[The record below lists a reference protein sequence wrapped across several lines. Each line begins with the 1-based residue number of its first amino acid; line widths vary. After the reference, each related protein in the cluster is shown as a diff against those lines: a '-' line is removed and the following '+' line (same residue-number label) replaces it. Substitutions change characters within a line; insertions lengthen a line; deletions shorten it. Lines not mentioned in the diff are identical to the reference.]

1 MQMREPPGMTQDR
14 RQTPRTKLVEIAY
27 IGMGPENGGLVLDVS
42 DGGLSFH
49 AVAPVQR
56 SETIRF
62 LLSLRG
68 HSRVEGAGE
77 VVWTNDARTV
87 CGLKFTSL
95 SSGAREHLNNWT
107 NQSRAP
113 QAASA
118 PAAAAG
124 AADSAVA
131 PPDDAE
137 TPLTE
142 EPETEQALP
151 EEEEGAVSLA
161 SPPETETP
169 PLFAIPPA
177 DHVLLSNPGA
187 RQQSGGGLF
196 LWVLFVL
203 LGAAIVVAAFL
214 YGVHV
219 GQSQVTAVVQSQTS
233 PAPATQTEPPALAS
247 APGSAALPSPAVAND
262 APPASS
268 PTASAPASATPSA
281 GIEKPV
287 PNAASPSPS
296 GTAEASSKTV
306 DAGTNPAP
314 AAGVQGQRTEQPD
327 DAGKS
332 QLAAAMADLDGSN
345 GQRNSAKAVKEL
357 WSAVGNGNSDAEI
370 VLAGLYAD
378 GSGVTQNCEQG
389 RVLLIAAARS
399 GNPKAKPKLDELN
412 ARGCR

>member
-1 MQMREPPGMTQDR
+1 MNESSASKLDR
-14 RQTPRTKLVEIAY
+14 RQSPRTKLVEIAY

-107 NQSRAP
+107 NQSRTPAP
-113 QAASA
+113 QTVPT
-118 PAAAAG
+118 PAAH
-124 AADSAVA
+124 AADSVA
-131 PPDDAE
+131 LLSEAE
-137 TPLTE
+137 TFSTE
-142 EPETEQALP
+142 PPETEQAQP
-151 EEEEGAVSLA
+151 EEEAPIPLA
-161 SPPETETP
+161 DPPETEIQ

-177 DHVLLSNPGA
+177 DQAYLSDLEGKPESRG
-187 RQQSGGGLF
+187 SLF

-219 GQSQVTAVVQSQTS
+219 GQSQVSVVAQPQAL
-233 PAPATQTEPPALAS
+233 PLPATQAEPPALAPS
-247 APGSAALPSPAVAND
+247 PGLAPVAVPPANVAAPASSQAAPVPSSAALSSGENSHPSVTAPAPTGAAPSSSKALEADAN
-262 APPASS
+262 PVPS
-268 PTASAPASATPSA
+268 ASAP
-281 GIEKPV
+281 
-287 PNAASPSPS
+287 N
-296 GTAEASSKTV
+296 
-306 DAGTNPAP
+306 
-314 AAGVQGQRTEQPD
+314 QHTEQSGE
-327 DAGKS
+327 AAKL
-332 QLAAAMADLDGSN
+332 QLAAALADLDGTN
-345 GQRNSAKAVKEL
+345 GLRDKAKAVKEL
-357 WSAVGNGNSDAEI
+357 WSAVGSGSSDAEI
-370 VLAGLYAD
+370 ILAGLYVD
-378 GSGVTQNCEQG
+378 GDGVAKNCEQG

-399 GNPKAKPKLDELN
+399 GNPQAKPKLDELN

>member
-1 MQMREPPGMTQDR
+1 MNEFSASKVDR
-14 RQTPRTKLVEIAY
+14 RQSPRTKLVQIAY

-56 SETIRF
+56 SETVRF

-107 NQSRAP
+107 DQSRIP
-113 QAASA
+113 SPAAA
-118 PAAAAG
+118 PAAAAD

-131 PPDDAE
+131 PPGEAE
-137 TPLTE
+137 TPLIE

-151 EEEEGAVSLA
+151 EEEELAVSLA
-161 SPPETETP
+161 SPPETETQ

-187 RQQSGGGLF
+187 RQQQGGGLF

-219 GQSQVTAVVQSQTS
+219 GQSQVIAVVQPQTP
-233 PAPATQTEPPALAS
+233 PASATQTEPPGPAASS
-247 APGSAALPSPAVAND
+247 APATTPPPMAAND
-262 APPASS
+262 APPASN
-268 PTASAPASATPSA
+268 PTPSAPASATPSLSVESSVTKVA
-281 GIEKPV
+281 P
-287 PNAASPSPS
+287 SSPS
-296 GTAEASSKTV
+296 GAAEASSKTA
-306 DAGTNPAP
+306 DGSTNPAP
-314 AAGVQGQRTEQPD
+314 AAGVQGQRTEQPE
-327 DAGKS
+327 DAAKS

-357 WSAVGNGNSDAEI
+357 WSAVGSGNSDAEI
-370 VLAGLYAD
+370 ILAGLYAAGD
-378 GSGVTQNCEQG
+378 GVTKSCEQG

>member
-1 MQMREPPGMTQDR
+1 MNEPAASKVDR
-14 RQTPRTKLVEIAY
+14 RQSPRTKLVEIAY

-49 AVAPVQR
+49 AVAPVQG

-68 HSRVEGAGE
+68 QSRVEGAGE

-87 CGLKFTSL
+87 CGLKFISL

-107 NQSRAP
+107 DQSRMP
-113 QAASA
+113 SPASA
-118 PAAAAG
+118 PAAAAD
-124 AADSAVA
+124 AADSAAA
-131 PPDDAE
+131 PPDETE

-142 EPETEQALP
+142 EPETEQPLP
-151 EEEEGAVSLA
+151 EEEEGAVSVA
-161 SPPETETP
+161 SPPETETQ

-187 RQQSGGGLF
+187 RQQPGGGLF

-219 GQSQVTAVVQSQTS
+219 GQSQVIAVVQPQTP
-233 PAPATQTEPPALAS
+233 PATATQTEPPALA
-247 APGSAALPSPAVAND
+247 APGSAASPSPAAPND
-262 APPASS
+262 APPASN
-268 PTASAPASATPSA
+268 PTPSALASVTPSA
-281 GIEKPV
+281 GIKKPV

-296 GTAEASSKTV
+296 GAAEASSKAV

-332 QLAAAMADLDGSN
+332 QLAAAMADMDGSN

-357 WSAVGNGNSDAEI
+357 WSAVGSGNSDAEI
-370 VLAGLYAD
+370 ILAGLYAAGD
-378 GSGVTQNCEQG
+378 GVTKSCEQG